1 MKNSTQFIDKI
12 SSKITTEITRP
23 IDLRAILNDLERVLP
38 DADWVGLREVKETN
52 TTRYVRDG
60 KPQANGRNQTHGI
73 MVEVLANGQFGYAST
88 NQLDFNT
95 IQTTA
100 HNAYQQAIAASK
112 FAIHKFTTEQRPK
125 AIGHYYSPF
134 QVPIEAMTAGEINDL
149 LIEICGALKVSDKIV
164 KTSAYVVTTE
174 TEVRFLSSNGS
185 DIYQKF
191 LMIATDYAAVG
202 QDGNT
207 IQRRGDNG
215 QLARCNQAG
224 LEIMNIDVV
233 LRRSQII
240 GEQVLEL
247 LSAKDCPTATTSLVL
262 APDQMLL
269 QIHESVGHP
278 LEIDRILGDERNYA
292 GSSFIKLT
300 DFGNLVYG
308 SRIMNISFDPTVNGE
323 YASYGFDDV
332 GMPATKEFLIKDGL
346 LLRGLGGYESQ
357 ERSQISGVA
366 SARASS
372 WNRPPIDRMANL
384 NLEAGDSSFDEIISS
399 VEHGVYM
406 QSNRSWSIDDYR
418 NKFQFGCEYAQLIEN
433 GKLTKTLRNP
443 NYRGVTNQFWRSLAK
458 VGDRSTTEAYGSPF
472 CGKGEPN
479 QTIRVGHASP
489 VCLFKN
495 IEVFS

>member
-1 MKNSTQFIDKI
+1 VNNATKTSFTITKEINLST
-12 SSKITTEITRP
+12 
-23 IDLRAILNDLERVLP
+23 ILYDLEQLLP
-38 DADWVGLREVKETN
+38 SADWVGLREVRETN

-60 KPQANGRNQTHGI
+60 KPQANGQNQTHGI

-88 NQLDFNT
+88 NQLDLNS
-95 IQTTA
+95 IQTA
-100 HNAYQQAIAASK
+100 ARNAYQQAIASSK
-112 FAIHKFTTEQRPK
+112 FAIHSFTISQRPK
-125 AIGHYYSPF
+125 AIGQYYSPF
-134 QVPIEAMTAGEINDL
+134 QVPLDAISVGEINDL
-149 LIEICGALKVSDKIV
+149 LIKVCKALQVSNKIV
-164 KTSAYVVTTE
+164 KTSAYMITTE

-202 QDGNT
+202 QDGNI

-224 LEIMNIDVV
+224 LELLDRDLV

-247 LSAKDCPTATTSLVL
+247 LSAEDCPTTTTSLVL

-292 GSSFIKLT
+292 GSSFVKLG
-300 DFGNLVYG
+300 DFGNLIYG
-308 SRIMNISFDPTVNGE
+308 SEIMNISFDPTISGE

-346 LLRGLGGYESQ
+346 LLRGLGSYESQ

-366 SARASS
+366 SARACS
-372 WNRPPIDRMANL
+372 WNRPAIDRMANL
-384 NLEAGDSSFDEIISS
+384 NLEAGDSSLDNMISGID
-399 VEHGVYM
+399 HGIYM

-443 NYRGVTNQFWRSLAK
+443 NYRGITNQFWRSLAQ
-458 VGDRSTTEAYGSPF
+458 VGDRSTSEFYGSPF

-489 VCLFKN
+489 VCLFEN

>member
-1 MKNSTQFIDKI
+1 VNNATQI
-12 SSKITTEITRP
+12 SPTITKEINLPT
-23 IDLRAILNDLERVLP
+23 ILYDLEQLLP
-38 DADWVGLREVKETN
+38 SADWVGLREVRETN

-88 NQLDFNT
+88 NQLDLNS
-95 IQTTA
+95 IQTA
-100 HNAYQQAIAASK
+100 ARDAYQQAIAASK
-112 FAIHKFTTEQRPK
+112 FAIHKFTTAQRPK
-125 AIGHYYSPF
+125 AIGQYYSPF
-134 QVPIEAMTAGEINDL
+134 QVPLDAISVGEINDL
-149 LIEICGALKVSDKIV
+149 LIKVCKALQVSAKIV
-164 KTSAYVVTTE
+164 KTSAYMIATE

-202 QDGNT
+202 QDGNI

-224 LEIMNIDVV
+224 LELLDQDSV

-247 LSAKDCPTATTSLVL
+247 LSAEDCPTTTTSLVL

-292 GSSFIKLT
+292 GSSFVKLG
-300 DFGNLVYG
+300 DFGNLIYG
-308 SRIMNISFDPTVNGE
+308 SEIMNISFDPTVSGE

-346 LLRGLGGYESQ
+346 LL
-357 ERSQISGVA
+357 
-366 SARASS
+366 
-372 WNRPPIDRMANL
+372 
-384 NLEAGDSSFDEIISS
+384 
-399 VEHGVYM
+399 
-406 QSNRSWSIDDYR
+406 
-418 NKFQFGCEYAQLIEN
+418 
-433 GKLTKTLRNP
+433 
-443 NYRGVTNQFWRSLAK
+443 
-458 VGDRSTTEAYGSPF
+458 
-472 CGKGEPN
+472 
-479 QTIRVGHASP
+479 
-489 VCLFKN
+489 
-495 IEVFS
+495 

>member
-1 MKNSTQFIDKI
+1 VNNTTQI
-12 SSKITTEITRP
+12 SPPITKEINLP
-23 IDLRAILNDLERVLP
+23 AILKDLEQLLP
-38 DADWVGLREVKETN
+38 SADWVGLREVKETN

-73 MVEVLANGQFGYAST
+73 MVEVLAHGQFGYAST
-88 NQLDFNT
+88 NQLDLNS
-95 IQTTA
+95 IHA
-100 HNAYQQAIAASK
+100 AARHAYQQAIASSK
-112 FAIHKFTTEQRPK
+112 FAIHKFTTAQRPK
-125 AIGHYYSPF
+125 AIGEYYSPF
-134 QVPIEAMTAGEINDL
+134 QIPVAAMDAGEINDL
-149 LIEICGALKVSDKIV
+149 LIKICAALKVSDQIV
-164 KTSAYVVTTE
+164 KTSAYMITTE

-191 LMIATDYAAVG
+191 LMLATDYAAVG
-202 QDGNT
+202 QDGNI

-224 LEIMNIDVV
+224 LELLDQDLV

-247 LSAKDCPTATTSLVL
+247 LSAVDCPTTTTSLVL

-292 GSSFIKLT
+292 GSSFVKLE

-308 SRIMNISFDPTVNGE
+308 SNLMNISFDPTVSGE

-346 LLRGLGGYESQ
+346 LLRGLGSYESQ

-366 SARASS
+366 SARACS
-372 WNRPPIDRMANL
+372 WNRPAIDRMANL
-384 NLEAGDSSFDEIISS
+384 NLEAGDSSFNDMISGI
-399 VEHGVYM
+399 EQGIYM

-443 NYRGVTNQFWRSLAK
+443 NYRGITNQFWRSLAQ
-458 VGDRSTTEAYGSPF
+458 VGDRSTCEFYGSPF

-479 QTIRVGHASP
+479 QTIRVDHASP
-489 VCLFKN
+489 VCLFEN